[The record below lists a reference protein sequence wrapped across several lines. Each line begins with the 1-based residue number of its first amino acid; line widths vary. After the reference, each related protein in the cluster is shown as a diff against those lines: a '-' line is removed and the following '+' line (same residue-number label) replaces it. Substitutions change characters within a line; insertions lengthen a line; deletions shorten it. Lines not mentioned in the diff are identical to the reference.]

1 MNKKKSQSGI
11 VYSTNP
17 DYIYK
22 NSSPHAQSNVSP
34 SQQELRLWLE
44 RKGGGKTATVIKGFA
59 GSEEQLIELGKLL
72 KTKCS
77 VGGTA
82 KNGEI
87 ILQGDQREKV
97 MVLLSKEGYKAKKAG
112 G

>member
-17 DYIYK
+17 DYIYQNSAPQSPK
-22 NSSPHAQSNVSP
+22 NTPP
-34 SQQELRLWLE
+34 KQQELRLWLE
-44 RKGGGKTATVIKGFA
+44 RKGGGKVATVIKGFA

-87 ILQGDQREKV
+87 ILQGDQREKAI
-97 MVLLSKEGYKAKKAG
+97 VLLSKEGYKAKKAG

>member
-1 MNKKKSQSGI
+1 MNKKKSQSGV

-17 DYIYK
+17 VYIYQ
-22 NSSPHAQSNVSP
+22 NTTPASGNNIPP

-44 RKGGGKTATVIKGFA
+44 RKGGGKTATVIKGFT
-59 GSEEQLIELGKLL
+59 GSEQKLIELGKFL
-72 KTKCS
+72 KLKCS

-87 ILQGDQREKV
+87 ILQGDQRDKV
-97 MVLLSKEGYKAKKAG
+97 ISLLEKEGYKAKKAG

>member
-17 DYIYK
+17 DYIYQ
-22 NSSPHAQSNVSP
+22 NSSPHAKNNVP
-34 SQQELRLWLE
+34 PAQQELRIWLE
-44 RKGGGKTATVIKGFA
+44 RKGGGKVATVIKGFA
-59 GSEEQLIELGKLL
+59 GIEDQLIELGKLL
-72 KTKCS
+72 KSKCS

-87 ILQGDQREKV
+87 ILQGDQRDKV
-97 MVLLSKEGYKAKKAG
+97 IALLAKEGYKSKRAG